1 MGKCKATVMEKLI
14 LDWEQTVSTTE
25 TDLSVLL
32 NENGKDKQVAD

>member
-1 MGKCKATVMEKLI
+1 MVMEKLI